1 VLEQTGNLSINVIVG
16 QVRSTATDLLAATG
30 IGHDA
35 AAEQVSRASGQT
47 AAHA

>member
-1 VLEQTGNLSINVIVG
+1 MSINVIVG

-30 IGHDA
+30 MSHDEA
-35 AAEQVSRASGQT
+35 ADAVRRASDQT